1 MQKDR
6 YQQSSERRVK
16 IKVGAM
22 GVRLIGDT
30 VVTVPSSRKEALG
43 MEGRSQHCYL
53 EDFL

>member
-30 VVTVPSSRKEALG
+30 VVTVPSSQEGGTGHGRKESTL
-43 MEGRSQHCYL
+43 L
-53 EDFL
+53 P